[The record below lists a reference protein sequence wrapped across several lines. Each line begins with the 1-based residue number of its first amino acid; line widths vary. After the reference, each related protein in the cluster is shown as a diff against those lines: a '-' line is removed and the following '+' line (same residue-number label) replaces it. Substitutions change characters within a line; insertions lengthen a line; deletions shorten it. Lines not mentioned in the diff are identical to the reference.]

1 MNNILGISF
10 VLCIIIIV
18 LNLIGVKWMSGND
31 IIFLCFFVSIISFAL
46 GVIIEYRSHKHEWK
60 VIDELI
66 KDNGSF

>member
-1 MNNILGISF
+1 
-10 VLCIIIIV
+10 
-18 LNLIGVKWMSGND
+18 MSVND

-66 KDNGSF
+66 KDNGSFKSKVYVMQCKDCGNLKSKEVK